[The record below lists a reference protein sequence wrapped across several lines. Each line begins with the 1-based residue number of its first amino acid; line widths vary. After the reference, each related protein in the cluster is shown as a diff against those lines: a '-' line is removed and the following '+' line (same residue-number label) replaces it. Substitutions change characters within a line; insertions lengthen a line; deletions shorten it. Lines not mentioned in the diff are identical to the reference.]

1 MSKLNSEICF
11 IVPCYNE
18 ENNINYTLDEINKVI
33 KKLNVKY
40 YEIIVVDDGSID
52 NTYLKVKK
60 TNFLKKF
67 KLKRNLG
74 IGGAYKYGLG
84 KSNSKYV
91 IMIPGDNSHPA
102 SSIQPILEIMGKKDI
117 IIPFTLKKGKRS
129 FFRYCL
135 SNIFTLVVNFIFD
148 MNIKYYN
155 GTVLHK
161 RDLLKKLKINSNG
174 FDYQAEILIK
184 LIKQG
189 HTYEFIKVEINERE
203 IGTSKAVSI
212 NNVFKIIKNLI
223 QIKKNLQKS

>member
-33 KKLNVKY
+33 KKLNVKC
-40 YEIIVVDDGSID
+40 YEIIVVDDGSLD

-74 IGGAYKYGLG
+74 IGGAYKYGLA

-148 MNIKYYN
+148 MNIKY
-155 GTVLHK
+155 
-161 RDLLKKLKINSNG
+161 
-174 FDYQAEILIK
+174 
-184 LIKQG
+184 
-189 HTYEFIKVEINERE
+189 
-203 IGTSKAVSI
+203 
-212 NNVFKIIKNLI
+212 
-223 QIKKNLQKS
+223 

>member
-1 MSKLNSEICF
+1 MRKI
-11 IVPCYNE
+11 
-18 ENNINYTLDEINKVI
+18 INYTLDEINKVI

-60 TNFLKKF
+60 QTFKKF

-129 FFRYCL
+129 FLDFVYQ
-135 SNIFTLVVNFIFD
+135 IF
-148 MNIKYYN
+148 
-155 GTVLHK
+155 LH
-161 RDLLKKLKINSNG
+161 
-174 FDYQAEILIK
+174 
-184 LIKQG
+184 
-189 HTYEFIKVEINERE
+189 
-203 IGTSKAVSI
+203 
-212 NNVFKIIKNLI
+212 
-223 QIKKNLQKS
+223 

>member
-84 KSNSKYV
+84 KSNSKSYPRV
-91 IMIPGDNSHPA
+91 
-102 SSIQPILEIMGKKDI
+102 
-117 IIPFTLKKGKRS
+117 
-129 FFRYCL
+129 
-135 SNIFTLVVNFIFD
+135 
-148 MNIKYYN
+148 
-155 GTVLHK
+155 
-161 RDLLKKLKINSNG
+161 KKLAIRC
-174 FDYQAEILIK
+174 IK
-184 LIKQG
+184 RLFG
-189 HTYEFIKVEINERE
+189 H
-203 IGTSKAVSI
+203 
-212 NNVFKIIKNLI
+212 
-223 QIKKNLQKS
+223 